1 MSYDLRVGVR
11 VHGTDLYAT
20 IATPEFDHPTYNLGV
35 MFRMAMD
42 WNFKQGDWYPCVEVF
57 EKIKLGIAEL
67 TEHPEKYKKYQMY
80 KDFGSISQAKRDLI
94 SLKNC
99 IDRQM
104 EEIPLEHLY
113 VAW

>member
-1 MSYDLRVGVR
+1 MSYNLRVGVR

-20 IATPEFDHPTYNLGV
+20 IATPEFDNPTYNLGV

-80 KDFGSISQAKRDLI
+80 KDFGSINQAKRDLI